1 MAAAFTGH
9 HMKTPALIFL
19 ALSAVPSMADEVS
32 PYAGEEHRSIKS
44 MSAQEIESLESGA
57 GMGFARAAE
66 LNHYPGPRHVLEL
79 AGDLDL
85 SPAQLSE
92 TEALYEEM
100 HAGAVALGE
109 ELLQAETGL
118 DRAFRE
124 ATISPE
130 SLRSALDEIARIQAR
145 LRYVHLEAH
154 LRQRSLLSAEQIA
167 KYDEV
172 RGYRHATHHD
182 DAHRD

>member
-1 MAAAFTGH
+1 
-9 HMKTPALIFL
+9 MKRPALLFL
-19 ALSAVPSMADEVS
+19 ALIAAPSLADDVS
-32 PYAGEEHRSIKS
+32 PYAGEERRSIKA
-44 MSAQEIESLESGA
+44 MSAQEIESLESGT

-109 ELLQAETGL
+109 ELLQAEMRL
-118 DRAFRE
+118 ERAFE
-124 ATISPE
+124 ETTISPE
-130 SLRSALDEIARIQAR
+130 SLRSALYEIGRIRAR

-154 LRQRSLLSAEQIA
+154 LRQRSLLTAEQIA